1 MIALKSSLKT
11 HIVFSQNSS
20 WVTQKLMRVDTYL
33 LIKLTYDSQIWLI
46 RTVLPQ
52 NMQKHDHTK

>member
-1 MIALKSSLKT
+1 MIALKLSLKT

-33 LIKLTYDSQIWLI
+33 LIKLLYDSQIWHI

>member
-1 MIALKSSLKT
+1 MIALKLSLKT

-33 LIKLTYDSQIWLI
+33 LIMLTYDSQIWHI
-46 RTVLPQ
+46 RTVIWLPGV
-52 NMQKHDHTK
+52 KGF